1 MLDVDVVDTLQLE
14 SGKRVLVFMV
24 HTPVQIANTEN
35 SLNVISNIMK
45 NKSEIQSEALAL
57 ILPLHRCGVGM
68 SMGSGKT
75 LLGLRHMNANYSEYA
90 RFLVVA
96 PKVSVFEEWKSQAVE
111 HGLPHLVG
119 HMVFTTYL
127 SLPKQDHDFDVVYLD
142 ECHSLLET
150 HDPWLSEYSN
160 KILGLT
166 GTPPKYKGS
175 EKGKMVDKYCPI
187 VYKYVTDDAVKDK
200 ILNDYRIIIHT
211 LRLNPLKTMVMKTKT
226 GKQWYASELETY
238 NYWCNRLDA
247 ASTKKEE
254 QIMRVMRM
262 KALQSFPS
270 KEKLA
275 SILLNQIKDKVIL
288 FANTQEQADKFGIP
302 SYHSKNKQSEDN
314 LKAFKEGSITKL
326 ASVLQLSEGVNVP
339 NLKQGIIMHA
349 YGNERKASQR
359 IGRLL
364 RLNPKETSTVHIL
377 CYKDSVD
384 EYWVKIALEGFDQNK
399 ISTIHETI

>member
-1 MLDVDVVDTLQLE
+1 
-14 SGKRVLVFMV
+14 
-24 HTPVQIANTEN
+24 
-35 SLNVISNIMK
+35 MK
-45 NKSEIQSEALAL
+45 NKSEIQSDALKL
-57 ILPLHRCGVGM
+57 VLPLHRAGVGM

-75 LLGLRHMNANYSEYA
+75 LLGLRHMDANYSEFA

-96 PKVSVFEEWKSQAVE
+96 PKVSIFEEWKSQAKE
-111 HGLPHLVG
+111 HGLPHLIE
-119 HMVFTTYL
+119 HIEFTTYL
-127 SLPKQDHDFDVVYLD
+127 SLQKKDHDYDVVYLD
-142 ECHSLLET
+142 ECHSLLES
-150 HDPWLSEYSN
+150 HDSWLSQYHG

-187 VYKYVTDDAVKDK
+187 VYKYVTDSAVKDK

-211 LRLNPLKTMVMKTKT
+211 LGLNPLKTMPMTSKAGKT
-226 GKQWYASELETY
+226 WYASELDTY

-262 KALQSFPS
+262 KAIMGFPS

-275 SILLNQIKDKVIL
+275 SILLNKITDKVIL
-288 FANTQEQADKFGIP
+288 FANTQEQADKFGIA
-302 SYHSKNKQSEDN
+302 SYHSNNPKSDEN
-314 LKAFKEGSITKL
+314 LNAFKEGSITKL
-326 ASVLQLSEGVNVP
+326 SAVLQLNEGVNVP

-364 RLNPKETSTVHIL
+364 RLNPKETSTIHIL
-377 CYKDSVD
+377 CYKNTID
-384 EYWVKIALEGFDQNK
+384 EYWVQQALEGFDQNK
-399 ISTIHETI
+399 ISFNHEII